1 MTLFCFFFFYYF
13 IIFFVF
19 NNKEK
24 CCAAYVHQ
32 IITLR
37 VPVPAVGSGL
47 VIENILEWSQTILYK
62 EGRLLDKIRLQKQ

>member
-1 MTLFCFFFFYYF
+1 MDARMPNDS
-13 IIFFVF
+13 FFVF

-37 VPVPAVGSGL
+37 VPVPAAGSGL
-47 VIENILEWSQTILYK
+47 VIENILEWSQAILYK
-62 EGRLLDKIRLQKQ
+62 EGRLLDKIHLQKQ